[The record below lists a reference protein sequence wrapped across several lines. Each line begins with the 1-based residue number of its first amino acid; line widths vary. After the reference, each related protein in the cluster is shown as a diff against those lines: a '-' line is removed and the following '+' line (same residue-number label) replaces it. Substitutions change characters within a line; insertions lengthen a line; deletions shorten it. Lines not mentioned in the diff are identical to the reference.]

1 MRVMVEKEVLEV
13 SEEGKREVRIHT
25 DVYDVSD
32 FSFANSRPNDLEL
45 NLRDLED
52 ICLGRG
58 VYVKGSVSVDVVEY
72 SHMLTSDFFE
82 DGDSHIVFIE
92 FYA

>member
-1 MRVMVEKEVLEV
+1 MRIMIEKEILEI
-13 SEEGKREVRIHT
+13 SEGKREVRIHT

-32 FSFANSRPNDLEL
+32 FKFVNSRPKDLQVDMTDLESIAV
-45 NLRDLED
+45 E
-52 ICLGRG
+52 RG
-58 VYVKGSVSVDVVEY
+58 EWVKGSVSDLIEY
-72 SHMLTSDFFE
+72 SHMLTGDFE

>member
-1 MRVMVEKEVLEV
+1 MRVMIEKEVLEIV
-13 SEEGKREVRIHT
+13 GGVREVRIHT

-32 FSFANSRPNDLEL
+32 FKFVNSRPKDLQVDMTDLESIAV
-45 NLRDLED
+45 E
-52 ICLGRG
+52 RG
-58 VYVKGSVSVDVVEY
+58 EWVKGSVSDYVLY
-72 SHMLTSDFFE
+72 SHLLRDEHE

>member
-1 MRVMVEKEVLEV
+1 MIEKEVLEV

-32 FSFANSRPNDLEL
+32 FKFVNSRPKDLQVDMTDLESIAV
-45 NLRDLED
+45 E
-52 ICLGRG
+52 RG
-58 VYVKGSVSVDVVEY
+58 EWVKGSVSADVVEY
-72 SHMLTSDFFE
+72 SHMLKGDYE
-82 DGDSHIVFIE
+82 EGDSHIVFIE